1 MFSTK
6 VLSLCMIKIDEHTP
20 TSDLLSLKEGT
31 VIENDKG
38 ISGIIQNIN
47 FSVTDA
53 YWLFEFLL
61 DNGKE
66 IEIKKIKN
74 VC

>member
-1 MFSTK
+1 
-6 VLSLCMIKIDEHTP
+6 MIKIDEHTP

-31 VIENDKG
+31 AIENDKG

-47 FSVTDA
+47 FSITDA

>member
-20 TSDLLSLKEGT
+20 TSDLLGLKEGAL
-31 VIENDKG
+31 IENDKG
-38 ISGIIQNIN
+38 IFGIIQNIHI
-47 FSVTDA
+47 SVTDA
-53 YWLFEFLL
+53 YWLFEFVL
-61 DNGKE
+61 DDGKE

>member
-1 MFSTK
+1 
-6 VLSLCMIKIDEHTP
+6 MIKIDERTP
-20 TSDLLSLKEGT
+20 TSDLLSLKENT
-31 VIENDKG
+31 LIENENG
-38 ISGIIQNIN
+38 ISGAIKNISV
-47 FSVTDA
+47 SVTDE